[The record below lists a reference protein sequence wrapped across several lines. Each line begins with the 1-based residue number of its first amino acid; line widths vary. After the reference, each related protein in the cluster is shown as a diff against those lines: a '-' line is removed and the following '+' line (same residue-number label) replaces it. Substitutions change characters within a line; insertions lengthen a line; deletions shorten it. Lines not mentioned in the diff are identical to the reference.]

1 MSKPMTDVAEIARII
16 CWYSDGAASAIA
28 AKMTLRD
35 HPNAVVAYCGTN
47 AEHPDNVRFRADCVR
62 WFNAPITVLQSDEYA
77 DTWDVWER
85 RKFLSGIHG
94 APCTGELKLA
104 PRLAFQR
111 PDDIHVFGYT
121 ADAADVAR
129 ATRLRE
135 HYGELTIRTP
145 LIDGGID
152 KAACM
157 ALLIGAG
164 IQPPAMYAL
173 GFHNNNCIPCVKA
186 TSPNYWSLVRREF
199 PTEFA
204 RMVELSRRLD
214 VRLTRIADVRMFIDE
229 IPADWPC
236 TSPIAPACDFLCHIA
251 EQDFAA

>member
-1 MSKPMTDVAEIARII
+1 MSRRII

-28 AKMTLRD
+28 AKLTLRD
-35 HPNAVVAYCGTN
+35 HPDALVVYCGTN

-62 WFNAPITVLQSDEYA
+62 WFNAPIIVIQSDEYA

-85 RKFLSGIHG
+85 RKFLSGIKG

-121 ADAADVAR
+121 ADSADVAR
-129 ATRLRE
+129 AARLRE
-135 HYGELTIRTP
+135 HYGELTIWTP
-145 LIDGGID
+145 LIDRGID
-152 KAACM
+152 KSACL
-157 ALLIGAG
+157 ALLQTAG
-164 IQPPAMYAL
+164 IEIPAMYRL
-173 GFHNNNCIPCVKA
+173 GFQNNNCIPCVKA
-186 TSPNYWSLVRREF
+186 TSPNYWALVRREF
-199 PTEFA
+199 PAEFA
-204 RMVELSRRLD
+204 RMVELSRRLGA
-214 VRLTRIADVRMFIDE
+214 RLTRINDERVFIDE